1 MDPPEVSGGDAFQL
15 TDEHRMLLRMRET
28 LYEGSWDDFVEDL
41 RARAEDRPHVFETVP
56 TSPEMRTTIASHLA
70 MIEAMREW
78 EARHARTLKADD
90 AT

>member
-1 MDPPEVSGGDAFQL
+1 MEPSEASGGDAFQL

-41 RARAEDRPHVFETVP
+41 RARAEDQPHVFETVP

-78 EARHARTLKADD
+78 EERHARTLKADD